1 MMNKITTGL
10 HTISRWAKAGVIFV
24 GLLLYGIYQPTE
36 ASGFQL
42 SQIEEAVTVDQL
54 VEAKASSEYRLVS
67 LELDDVKLDQALR
80 QLARQAKVG
89 LSFQP
94 EDIPDKKVTVQ
105 LKNSP
110 FYEVLDQLLE
120 GTDLKPTLPP
130 SRDVLVIQKKKEQ
143 FEAMQ
148 QPVTG
153 TVTDSETGEPL
164 PGVNVV
170 VKGTSTGV
178 ATDANG
184 EYSLEVPEEES
195 VLVFSFVGYQTQEVT
210 VGDREVIDVSLEED
224 LGSLDEVVVVGYGEV
239 QKSSLTASVSK
250 VENANLD
257 QMPVSR
263 PENAL
268 VGRLSGVNISQT
280 RNRPGDSPDI
290 TIRGPGSI
298 SASNDPLIVIDGFPG
313 GSFDD
318 INMNDVE
325 SIEVLKDASSAA
337 IYGSRGAGGVI
348 IVTTKQGQDEGPP
361 RFSLNT
367 FYGIADPMLHG
378 EDAWMT
384 GDEFYEHTA
393 RYVNRD
399 WYYAGGDHTLPLDS
413 EQRDS
418 NYRPGADEEALKS
431 GDYIWEDILFSP
443 APIQNYS
450 LSVSGGTDRTN
461 YYLSGSYKDEEGT
474 FESTSY
480 KQYAVRGSYD
490 VDVNDTFSAGVMLNP
505 QFSHRRLPGG
515 AGIQNMV
522 KFAPFVDPEPREDG
536 TYYTMPDYVSNITA
550 SAAGNPMALL
560 NHSHFFNHVFTNN
573 GEAYLTVNFLDNLEL
588 RSSVG
593 AKLRFQ
599 QNERFN
605 ESRGS
610 TSGQNGGNEVRS
622 RIINLVNENVL
633 TYTETF
639 NEVHDF
645 TGMLGTSFQH
655 EGYWGNSIYAVSGSF
670 ANETI
675 RTLNNAVIN
684 PSPTTSFK
692 EQWGL
697 ASYFSRVNYGYDER
711 YLLSASIRTD
721 GSSRFGPNNRWG
733 YFPSASFAW
742 RVTEEDFMSG
752 LDALDNLKL
761 RASYGVTGNFN
772 IGDFAYLGTID
783 TYPYSPG
790 GSYAIGQAQE
800 SFGNPD
806 LKWERTFSYDVG
818 VDAGFFNNR
827 LNIVFDY
834 YEKTTKDLLYSVNT
848 PGITGF
854 TSSLTNVGDI
864 MNSGVELEI
873 NTVNIQQNDFQWST
887 SFNYTN
893 NNNKVT
899 NLGGGVTERT
909 VSHSRGM
916 DWILREGEPMFSFY
930 GHKMLGVIQS
940 EEELEQVPTMTG
952 QPVGT
957 VRMEDTNEDGVI
969 NDEDRQILGNFM
981 PDFYMGMVND
991 ISWRNFDLSVATQA
1005 SFGGK
1010 RYNLENLFYQG
1021 ATTSALLRPVV
1032 EGQWWSPEQT
1042 GDGEHPAASLSVLQY
1057 IGSSDYYLEDATFL
1071 SVRNINLGYSLP
1083 ARLLEPFNVTD
1094 LRVYMSVS
1102 NALMLTKEGFH
1113 GYNPEGQTNSISGP
1127 NSYPGLNNG
1136 SEPLNRTIAFG
1147 INMNF

>member
-1 MMNKITTGL
+1 MNRITTGL
-10 HTISRWAKAGVIFV
+10 HTTNRWIKVVTMFV
-24 GLLLYGIYQPTE
+24 GLLLYGVCQPT
-36 ASGFQL
+36 ASFGLQS
-42 SQIEEAVTVDQL
+42 SQIGEPVKVDQL
-54 VEAKASSEYRLVS
+54 VEAKVGSEYRLVS
-67 LELDDVKLDQALR
+67 LDLNDVTLTNALR
-80 QLARQAKVG
+80 QLARQGQVG
-89 LSFQP
+89 LSFQS
-94 EDIPDKKVTVQ
+94 EHIPDKKVTFQ
-105 LKNSP
+105 LNNVP
-110 FYEVLDQLLE
+110 IYEAVNELLE
-120 GTDLKPTLPP
+120 GTNLKATLPS
-130 SRDVLVIQKKKEQ
+130 SRDVLVIQEKENQ
-143 FEAMQ
+143 SSIEAVQ
-148 QPVTG
+148 QTVTG

-164 PGVNVV
+164 PGVNVLIQ
-170 VKGTSTGV
+170 GTSTGM
-178 ATDANG
+178 ATNADG
-184 EYSLEVPEEES
+184 EYSLNVPGEDAT
-195 VLVFSFVGYQTQEVT
+195 LIFSFVGYETQEVT
-210 VGDREVIDVSLEED
+210 VGDREVIDVSLVPD

-239 QKSSLTASVSK
+239 KKSSLTASVSK
-250 VENANLD
+250 VENDQLD

-318 INMNDVE
+318 ISMNDVE

-348 IVTTKQGQDEGPP
+348 LITTKQGQAEGPP

-367 FYGIADPMLHG
+367 FYGIADPLLHG
-378 EDAWMT
+378 EDAWIV
-384 GDEFYEHTA
+384 DEFYEYTA

-399 WYYAGGDHTLPLDS
+399 WYYAGGDYTLPLDS

-418 NYRPGADEEALKS
+418 NYRPGADKEALQS
-431 GDYIWEDILFSP
+431 GDYIWEDILFNP

-480 KQYAVRGSYD
+480 KQYAVRGTYD
-490 VDVNDTFSAGVMLNP
+490 VDINDTFGAGIMLNP
-505 QFSHRRLPGG
+505 QYSHRTLPGG

-522 KFAPFVDPEPREDG
+522 KFAPFVSPEPREDG
-536 TYYTMPDYVSNITA
+536 TYRRMPDYVSHVTA
-550 SAAGNPMALL
+550 SAAQNPMASL
-560 NHSHFFNHVFTNN
+560 NHSHYFNHVFTNN

-599 QNERFN
+599 QNERFI

-610 TSGQNGGNEVRS
+610 GSNQNGGNEFRS
-622 RIINLVNENVL
+622 RLINLINENVL
-633 TYTETF
+633 TYNETF

-645 TGMLGTSFQH
+645 TGMLGASFQH
-655 EGYWGNSIYAVSGSF
+655 EGYWGNYMAAVSDSY

-684 PSPTTSFK
+684 PSATYSTK
-692 EQWGL
+692 TQWGL
-697 ASYFSRVNYGYDER
+697 ASYFSRVNYAYDET
-711 YLLSASIRTD
+711 YLMSASIRTD

-733 YFPSASFAW
+733 YFPSASIAW

-752 LDALDNLKL
+752 LDALNNLKL

-772 IGDFAYLGTID
+772 IGNFAYLGTIGD
-783 TYPYSPG
+783 YAYSPG
-790 GSYAIGQAQE
+790 GNYAIGQAQN

-806 LKWERTFSYDVG
+806 LKWERTYSYDVG

-834 YEKTTKDLLYSVNT
+834 YEKTTKDLLYGVNT
-848 PGITGF
+848 PAITGF

-864 MNSGVELEI
+864 KNSGIELEI
-873 NTVNIQQNDFQWST
+873 STVNIRQNEFQWST

-916 DWILREGEPMFSFY
+916 DWILREGEPMFSYY
-930 GHKMLGVIQS
+930 GHKMLGVIES
-940 EEELEQVPTMTG
+940 EEELNQVATMPG

-957 VRMEDTNEDGVI
+957 VHMEDLNDDGVI
-969 NDEDRQILGNFM
+969 NDDDRQILGNFM

-991 ISWRNFDLSVATQA
+991 VTWRNFDLSIVTQA
-1005 SFGGK
+1005 SIGGK
-1010 RYNLENLFYQG
+1010 KYNLENLYYQG

-1032 EGQWWSPEQT
+1032 EGQWWSPDEH
-1042 GDGEHPAASLSVLQY
+1042 GNGEHPAASLSVLQY
-1057 IGSSDYYLEDATFL
+1057 IGSNDYYLEDATFF

-1083 ARLLEPFNVTD
+1083 ASLLEPFNVSD

-1102 NALMLTKEGFH
+1102 NALMLTKEGFNA
-1113 GYNPEGQTNSISGP
+1113 YNPEGQTQGISGP
-1127 NSYPGLNNG
+1127 NSLPGYNGG